1 MANSS
6 SVSVGK
12 RRRINNSKKVM
23 FIAIASTA
31 FITGMALVV
40 SFFLVQQIIFYGKV
54 IGEKQN
60 TITTVRSNI
69 DAVGQ
74 LAEAV
79 RALETNAP
87 LNTIKSS
94 DDGSALQVILDALPT
109 ESNADALGASLQIKF
124 VGAVNGLS
132 LETLEIDDVSA
143 QDAAGDDAEAAS
155 PYPGL
160 GFVMSVSGSADALR
174 ELLVRFEQSIRVIRL
189 NAVTVEAGV
198 DRLTMNIIG
207 EAYYQPSQVVR
218 LESRVVKP

>member
-1 MANSS
+1 MPYT
-6 SVSVGK
+6 VLT
-12 RRRINNSKKVM
+12 ILF
-23 FIAIASTA
+23 FIIIVIFSLKNVVVY
-31 FITGMALVV
+31 FPLVTP
-40 SFFLVQQIIFYGKV
+40 FL
-54 IGEKQN
+54 
-60 TITTVRSNI
+60 
-69 DAVGQ
+69 A
-74 LAEAV
+74 
-79 RALETNAP
+79 
-87 LNTIKSS
+87 
-94 DDGSALQVILDALPT
+94 
-109 ESNADALGASLQIKF
+109 ASLQIKF